1 MRTQSLVAGC
11 AIAACAFGLAGC
23 GSESNESKSPT
34 ATAGS
39 SGAAVEIGNTIN
51 YGSFGTTSNLD
62 CANGKSLNVGGS
74 NNTLTVTGTCASVN
88 IGGADNKITFDKV
101 DKQLSVVGLNNTVA
115 YRAGDPKVDDVG
127 SGNKIAKG

>member
-1 MRTQSLVAGC
+1 MGLRPVIVCAAVAGT
-11 AIAACAFGLAGC
+11 ALALAAC
-23 GSESNESKSPT
+23 GSANKDTNAPT
-34 ATAGS
+34 ATAGT
-39 SGAAVEIGNTIN
+39 SGAAVQIGNTIN

-115 YRAGDPKVDDVG
+115 YRAGDPKVDDLG
-127 SGNKIAKG
+127 SGNKIAKS